1 MEGRANDYF
10 TTKSGEKIYNF
21 DIENVILEVD
31 GVYQCEVVG
40 RKQPDGYEE
49 AVAFIIFSEKANK
62 DKVLSE
68 VQRICKKRLKTE
80 QIPVEFR
87 VLDRFPVKS
96 SGKRDMEKLIQIA
109 SES

>member
-1 MEGRANDYF
+1 M
-10 TTKSGEKIYNF
+10 
-21 DIENVILEVD
+21 
-31 GVYQCEVVG
+31 
-40 RKQPDGYEE
+40 
-49 AVAFIIFSEKANK
+49 NK

-87 VLDRFPVKS
+87 VLDRFPVKP